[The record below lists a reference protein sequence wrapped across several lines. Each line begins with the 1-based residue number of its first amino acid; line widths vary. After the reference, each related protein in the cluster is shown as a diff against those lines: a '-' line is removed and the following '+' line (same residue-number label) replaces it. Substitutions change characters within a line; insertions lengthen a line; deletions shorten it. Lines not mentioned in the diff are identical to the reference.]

1 MLMVGKLPEPL
12 KIDISKMEQHTVKQ
26 RRVNGSVVDAN
37 ESENGLDFSMTSALN
52 KRPQG
57 VSVNGLS
64 DSKLNMRYTKRK
76 VAPSPPI
83 ANGHLIAN
91 GYSNGD
97 IHEDDADLSQTNLNR
112 RYNNTV
118 TGDDMSQSKLNQ
130 RYLRMTKASG
140 QRGAAD
146 KIARKNNRDGDNVSV
161 GTGHSDWSHWV
172 EDVFS
177 NALNEHVDGLSDAR
191 SVENRMKGGGKGV
204 PGPTYQQVSTE
215 RNCEIKSKSFVHI
228 L

>member
-1 MLMVGKLPEPL
+1 MVMVGKLPEPL
-12 KIDISKMEQHTVKQ
+12 KIDITKIEQHSVKQ
-26 RRVNGSVVDAN
+26 RRVNGSVVDAD
-37 ESENGLDFSMTSALN
+37 ESENGLDFSMTSVLN

-64 DSKLNMRYTKRK
+64 DNKLNMRYTKRK
-76 VAPSPPI
+76 AAPSPPI
-83 ANGHLIAN
+83 ANGHINVN
-91 GYSNGD
+91 GFLNGD
-97 IHEDDADLSQTNLNR
+97 LNDSEADLSQTNLNR
-112 RYNNTV
+112 RYNSGVN
-118 TGDDMSQSKLNQ
+118 GDDMSQTKLNQ

-140 QRGAAD
+140 QRGVAD
-146 KIARKNNRDGDNVSV
+146 KIARKTQRDADNVSV

-204 PGPTYQQVSTE
+204 PGPTFQQVIIDL
-215 RNCEIKSKSFVHI
+215 CFC
-228 L
+228 LFPL